1 LAAVRLFSRLA
12 LLVLLALAAVAV
24 YALVTPG
31 NTLRR
36 PHLTP
41 PELGS
46 VPCPAKIDGC
56 RSVRGRAIHVERVD
70 PDGDGDLHVVI
81 VSRQSVTAPGVT
93 VIKVPRRK
101 RPDHIPSVGD
111 SVAAAGPTERGAHGE
126 DEIKA
131 VAVRVL
137 PR

>member
-1 LAAVRLFSRLA
+1 MRLLSRL
-12 LLVLLALAAVAV
+12 VGIGLLAVVAV
-24 YALVTPG
+24 GAYALIKPG
-31 NTLRR
+31 NTLHR

-46 VPCPAKIDGC
+46 VPCPERIAGC
-56 RSVRGRAIHVERVD
+56 RRVRGRAIHVERVD
-70 PDGDGDLHVVI
+70 PDGDGDMHVVI

-93 VIKVPRRK
+93 VIKVSREK

-111 SVAAAGPTERGAHGE
+111 AVAAAGPTEKGAHGE
-126 DEIKA
+126 NEIKA
-131 VAVRVL
+131 VALRVL